1 VGKSRPRPPRRPEK
15 PRTGYEFWIYIG
27 LFVVTFAI
35 YSQVRRFDFVNYDD
49 PEYVTDNP
57 YVRQGITP
65 PGLAWALTSGDAAN
79 WFPASR
85 VSHMLDVQLFGLES
99 GWHHLTSVLLHTL
112 ATLLLFAFLHRATR
126 QRWPSALVALL
137 FALHPLHVE
146 SVAWVAERKDVLS
159 AFFWF
164 LALYFYVRYA
174 EAAGGKRTGW
184 YLSVLAAFA
193 LGLMSKPMIV
203 TLPFVLLLVDVWPLN
218 RWRPPFGPL
227 VREKLAFFG
236 LSGAAALTTY
246 LVQRHGGAVSALPLG
261 LRFGNAL
268 DTWIIYIFK
277 TLWPTRL
284 AAFYPFPKDL
294 PVWQPTLA
302 ALLLAGITLAVV
314 RVYRTRP
321 YLAVGWFWYVGT
333 LVPVIG
339 LVQVGAQARADRYM
353 YIPMAGLGIML
364 AWGLADLAARW
375 PRAKRAMAISAAAA
389 CVALAVVTWQQIP
402 YWQNSETLFRH
413 AIAVTEHNHL
423 AHNNLANALSV
434 MPGRLPEAIS
444 EYEEALRL
452 GPDYAE
458 AHNNLAAALLQTPGR
473 RADAIAHLE
482 AALRLDPDY
491 AEAHNNLGNALAETP
506 GRLPDAIAQYEAAL
520 RLRPA
525 YEEAHSNLGS
535 ALARLPDRRSEAV
548 AQFEAALH
556 IDPNDAEA
564 HYNLGTVLA
573 QTPGRQADAIAQFEA
588 ALRLR
593 PDLTQAQQ
601 WLDRLRVPAR

>member
-1 VGKSRPRPPRRPEK
+1 
-15 PRTGYEFWIYIG
+15 
-27 LFVVTFAI
+27 
-35 YSQVRRFDFVNYDD
+35 
-49 PEYVTDNP
+49 
-57 YVRQGITP
+57 
-65 PGLAWALTSGDAAN
+65 
-79 WFPASR
+79 
-85 VSHMLDVQLFGLES
+85 
-99 GWHHLTSVLLHTL
+99 
-112 ATLLLFAFLHRATR
+112 
-126 QRWPSALVALL
+126 
-137 FALHPLHVE
+137 
-146 SVAWVAERKDVLS
+146 
-159 AFFWF
+159 
-164 LALYFYVRYA
+164 
-174 EAAGGKRTGW
+174 
-184 YLSVLAAFA
+184 
-193 LGLMSKPMIV
+193 
-203 TLPFVLLLVDVWPLN
+203 
-218 RWRPPFGPL
+218 
-227 VREKLAFFG
+227 
-236 LSGAAALTTY
+236 
-246 LVQRHGGAVSALPLG
+246 
-261 LRFGNAL
+261 
-268 DTWIIYIFK
+268 
-277 TLWPTRL
+277 
-284 AAFYPFPKDL
+284 
-294 PVWQPTLA
+294 VWQPALA

-314 RVYRTRP
+314 RVYRACP
-321 YLAVGWFWYVGT
+321 YLAVEWFWYVGT

-364 AWGLADLAARW
+364 AWALADLAARW
-375 PRAKRAMAISAAAA
+375 PRAKGAMAVSAAAA
-389 CVALAVVTWQQIP
+389 CLALAMATWQQIP

-423 AHNNLANALSV
+423 AHNNLGNALSL

-491 AEAHNNLGNALAETP
+491 AEARNNLGNALAETP

-535 ALARLPDRRSEAV
+535 ALARLPDRRPEAI
-548 AQFEAALH
+548 AQFEAALR

-601 WLDRLRVPAR
+601 WLERLRVPAR